1 MKMRRVVMSLLHK
14 STWNQSI
21 AEESAMT
28 EAEEHVSVLGF
39 GNVNGD
45 ADNVRLRGPKKT
57 TAPKG
62 RGRGASTARM
72 DQKRWV
78 YFM

>member
-1 MKMRRVVMSLLHK
+1 MTLPHK
-14 STWNQSI
+14 LEVNQSI
-21 AEESAMT
+21 DVIDVGAMDEAPRRDSGSNASWQLQAATTCVET
-28 EAEEHVSVLGF
+28 E
-39 GNVNGD
+39 
-45 ADNVRLRGPKKT
+45 KT

>member
-1 MKMRRVVMSLLHK
+1 
-14 STWNQSI
+14 
-21 AEESAMT
+21 MT
-28 EAEEHVSVLGF
+28 EAEEHASVLGF